1 MFGDALHDFKV
12 ALVFL
17 TRLPIPLTRPW
28 RAEDLAGSAMMFP
41 VVGALVGLAGGLV
54 YALSWRLGLTS
65 FLAALAAIAVVA
77 LLTGAMHEDGLADVA
92 DGFGGGRTCEDA
104 LRIMRDSRIGT
115 FGALALLL
123 VVLARTGA
131 LASLAEPEVV
141 LPAMV
146 VAAAVSRATL
156 PALLLALP
164 AARPD
169 GLAVA
174 AGRPHRA
181 RVAAGAALACLL
193 ALALLGAAT
202 ALAGLLAAGLLAL
215 LMAALA
221 RDRIGGITGDVLGAA
236 QQLTELGFL
245 LVLVSVKT

>member
-17 TRLPIPLTRPW
+17 TRLPIRPGRPW
-28 RAEDLAGSAMMFP
+28 RSGELAESVPMFP
-41 VVGALVGLAGGLV
+41 VVGALVGLAGGLA

-65 FLAALAAIAVVA
+65 FLAALTAIAVVA

-92 DGFGGGRTCEDA
+92 DGFGGGRTREDA

-123 VVLARTGA
+123 AVLARTGA
-131 LASLAEPEVV
+131 LASLAEPLLV
-141 LPAMV
+141 LLTMV

-156 PALLLALP
+156 PAMLLALP
-164 AARPD
+164 GARSD
-169 GLAVA
+169 GLAAA
-174 AGRPHRA
+174 AGRPHWT
-181 RVAAGAALACLL
+181 RVVAGATFACLL
-193 ALALLGAAT
+193 ALLLLEPAA

-215 LMAALA
+215 LVAALA
-221 RDRIGGITGDVLGAA
+221 RARIGGITGDVLGAA
-236 QQLTELGFL
+236 QQLAELGFL
-245 LVLVSVKT
+245 LALVSVRA